1 VFWKLEKAASEIKVP
16 IYHLH
21 VDMLKAN
28 CQAFEILL
36 LEMKLTT
43 PENKEFGIY
52 ATNLP
57 SRHQPLAKNN

>member
-1 VFWKLEKAASEIKVP
+1 
-16 IYHLH
+16 
-21 VDMLKAN
+21 MLKAN

-43 PENKEFGIY
+43 PKNKEFGIY

-57 SRHQPLAKNN
+57 SRH